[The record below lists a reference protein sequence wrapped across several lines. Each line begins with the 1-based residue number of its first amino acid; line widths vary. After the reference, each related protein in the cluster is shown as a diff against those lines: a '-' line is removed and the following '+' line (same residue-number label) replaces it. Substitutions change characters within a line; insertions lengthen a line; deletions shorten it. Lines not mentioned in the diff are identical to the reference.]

1 MKRARHDGF
10 IAAPNGGFREKRKEI
25 VSLAAE
31 YRLPG
36 LYGSREFVE
45 AGVCPLDGQD
55 VSAMFRRTAYYV
67 DRIINGTKPGD
78 LPVERPSKYEFFI
91 NLKAAKQIGVTIP
104 PNVLARADRVIR

>member
-45 AGVCPLDGQD
+45 AGGL
-55 VSAMFRRTAYYV
+55 S
-67 DRIINGTKPGD
+67 
-78 LPVERPSKYEFFI
+78 S
-91 NLKAAKQIGVTIP
+91 
-104 PNVLARADRVIR
+104 